1 LKERDKGGRPWEEQ
15 FMTNWIAILQALLT
29 PTIGVIAA
37 YVAWQQYRLAKQ
49 KHDIDIFNRRMQ
61 VYKITIAFLVKCEK
75 TYSISE
81 DDYYEWLRDVA
92 DAEFLFGKEILD
104 FLADIE
110 DTAADIVFQE
120 RDDPMIKRNK
130 KGGIV
135 SINFEVANQ
144 FNKFLDFR
152 GRASLLF
159 SPYFQAFLKVDRSRK
174 KFEYDEILK
183 QEERDMEKARQDFT
197 PSSATDDDIP
207 F

>member
-1 LKERDKGGRPWEEQ
+1 
-15 FMTNWIAILQALLT
+15 MSNWIPILQALLT

-61 VYKITIAFLVKCEK
+61 VYKLTIAFLIKSEK

-92 DAEFLFGKEILD
+92 DAEFLFGNEILD
-104 FLADIE
+104 FISDI
-110 DTAADIVFQE
+110 DNTAGDIVFQE

-135 SINFEVANQ
+135 SINFEVGNQ

-152 GRASLLF
+152 GKASLLF
-159 SPYFQAFLKVDRSRK
+159 SPYFQTFLKVDRTRK
-174 KFEYDEILK
+174 KLNYDEMLK
-183 QEERDMEKARQDFT
+183 QEERDLEKVRQDST
-197 PSSATDDDIP
+197 PSATANDEIP